1 MDNLP
6 RARHKMFPAAVA
18 TLAQSAPAADQID
31 AHRTKIGLDAAG
43 MNAMRAMSR

>member
-18 TLAQSAPAADQID
+18 TIAESAPAADQIA
-31 AHRTKIGLDAAG
+31 AHRTKIALDAAG
-43 MNAMRAMSR
+43 LDAMRAMSR